1 MNPEDIIV
9 IYLFATNI
17 VLFVREMK
25 RQRTDRNVEKLN
37 DRAKADAIM
46 KTLDLQGN
54 VIRSMNGR
62 VNTLGE
68 VVEALVK
75 LQQAQREEKLK
86 EVKMQNDKY
95 GNEY

>member
-1 MNPEDIIV
+1 MTPEDIIV

-62 VNTLGE
+62 VNTLGD

-86 EVKMQNDKY
+86 EVKMQND
-95 GNEY
+95 NEY

>member
-1 MNPEDIIV
+1 MTPEDIIV

-17 VLFVREMK
+17 LLFVREMK

-46 KTLDLQGN
+46 KTLDLQGD

-86 EVKMQNDKY
+86 EAKMQNDKY

>member
-1 MNPEDIIV
+1 MTPEDIIV

-46 KTLDLQGN
+46 KTLDLQGD

-86 EVKMQNDKY
+86 EVKMQND
-95 GNEY
+95 NEY

>member
-1 MNPEDIIV
+1 MTPEDIIV

-17 VLFVREMK
+17 LLFVREMK

>member
-1 MNPEDIIV
+1 MTPEDIIV

-46 KTLDLQGN
+46 KTLDLQGD

-86 EVKMQNDKY
+86 EVKIQND
-95 GNEY
+95 NEY

>member
-1 MNPEDIIV
+1 MTPEDIIV

-17 VLFVREMK
+17 LLFVREMK

-37 DRAKADAIM
+37 DRAKADTIM
-46 KTLDLQGN
+46 KTLDLQGD

-86 EVKMQNDKY
+86 EVKMKK
-95 GNEY
+95 

>member
-1 MNPEDIIV
+1 MTPEDIIV

-62 VNTLGE
+62 VNSLGD

>member
-1 MNPEDIIV
+1 MTPEDIIV

-17 VLFVREMK
+17 LLFVREMK

-86 EVKMQNDKY
+86 EAKMQNDKY

>member
-1 MNPEDIIV
+1 MTPEDIIV

-17 VLFVREMK
+17 LLFVREMK

-86 EVKMQNDKY
+86 EVKMQND
-95 GNEY
+95 NEY